1 MIWLNWM
8 PHIRLLNVDTQMLL
22 KLTPTIKLNG
32 TINRFS
38 SLEELIVHHPD
49 IVPDDD
55 TLTVIAQLGMSSTLR
70 NICIHQYKILHF
82 QSIDESNFVSNIS
95 QIHVCYNMCKL
106 ETLTIKFA
114 NPHLLFDIPI
124 LEELIIN
131 EERSCQYECIYVS
144 EDFIQF
150 WLER

>member
-1 MIWLNWM
+1 
-8 PHIRLLNVDTQMLL
+8 MLL

-70 NICIHQYKILHF
+70 NICVHQYKILHF
-82 QSIDESNFVSNIS
+82 QSIDESNFVSNVS
-95 QIHVCYNMCKL
+95 QICDNMCKL

-114 NPHLLFDIPI
+114 NPHSLFDSPI

-150 WLER
+150 WLEK